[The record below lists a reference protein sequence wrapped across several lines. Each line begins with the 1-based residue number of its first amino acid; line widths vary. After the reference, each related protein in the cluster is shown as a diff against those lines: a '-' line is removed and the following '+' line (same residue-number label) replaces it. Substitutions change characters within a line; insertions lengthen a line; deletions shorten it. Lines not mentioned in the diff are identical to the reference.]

1 MNKTILKRARSMR
14 VHAGLPFH
22 LWGATVDTVV
32 YLINRSPSSSIEGKI
47 PEEVWSGKSINYSF
61 LRVFG
66 CIAYAHVDR
75 EQRKKLDPKSL
86 KCVFLGYGGD
96 EYRYRLWDYENNK
109 VFHSCDVVFIED
121 CMYKDRKE
129 EKKEKNMKFLE
140 LDDEV
145 VMEPEHVLTETDGQS
160 TFGQDKTGGE
170 SQVD

>member
-1 MNKTILKRARSMR
+1 MAEKETGMQIKTLRLDGGGEYFFNEFSDFLQKHGVRRQFTCKYTLQQNGVAERMNRTILERARSMR
-14 VHAGLPFH
+14 VHAGLPLH

-86 KCVFLGYGGD
+86 KCIFLG
-96 EYRYRLWDYENNK
+96 
-109 VFHSCDVVFIED
+109 
-121 CMYKDRKE
+121 
-129 EKKEKNMKFLE
+129 
-140 LDDEV
+140 
-145 VMEPEHVLTETDGQS
+145 
-160 TFGQDKTGGE
+160 
-170 SQVD
+170 